1 MGFMA
6 FQFPES
12 AGRLVGDRVWFYDD
26 VSDRRLRDVAAATM
40 AALDRPDDFP
50 PLARAIVPGDR
61 VVLAID
67 PNVPDIAAVVRGV
80 VTAISHTDAAG
91 IDVVLWDEA
100 TDETVEA
107 IRGEVAPQS
116 RVVRHASADRRQ
128 LSYLAADEAAD
139 PIYLNRLLVDAD
151 FVLPIMA
158 ARFTDLQH
166 PADRT
171 GVYPWLA
178 DSAARARHRDGAA
191 DDAASRAKMATETTW
206 LLGVQVM
213 VCVSPS
219 IDGGVSE
226 VMAGTIEAM
235 EKRWTRE
242 RRSDAETGEVDDA
255 FPPPAGLVIACLD
268 GDRQQQTW
276 ANAAR
281 AAMAATRRVTPGG
294 TIVLWTDIDQAPLE
308 TSLAGGADDPY
319 GADFDGDEEDDV
331 NAESTAKHA
340 TANSDADEFPAWDPA
355 TGIWRTLAG
364 VAEEYHVMVHS
375 RLDDTV
381 IEQTGLGAIGDA
393 TGLGRLCESFDG
405 VGVMRAAQFA

>member
-1 MGFMA
+1 MA
-6 FQFPES
+6 FQFPET
-12 AGRLVGDRVWFYDD
+12 AGRFVGDRVWHYDD
-26 VSDRRLRDVAAATM
+26 VSDRRLSDVAAATA

-50 PLARAIVPGDR
+50 PLSRAIVPGDR

-67 PNVPDIAAVVRGV
+67 PNVPEVASVVRGV
-80 VTAISHTDAAG
+80 LAAIGQTDAAG

-100 TDETVEA
+100 TDATVEA

-151 FVLPIMA
+151 FVLPIMT
-158 ARFTDLQH
+158 ARYTDLQR

-191 DDAASRAKMATETTW
+191 DEVASRAKMATETTW
-206 LLGVQVM
+206 LLGVQMM

-219 IDGGVSE
+219 IDGGASE
-226 VMAGTIEAM
+226 VSAGTIEAM

-242 RRSDAETGEVDDA
+242 VPSDDDGET
-255 FPPPAGLVIACLD
+255 FPPPASLVIASLD
-268 GDRQQQTW
+268 GNDQQQTW

-281 AAMAATRRVTPGG
+281 AAVAATRRAQPGA
-294 TIVLWTDIDQAPLE
+294 TIVLWTDIDQPPME
-308 TSLAGGADDPY
+308 TSLAGGEDDPY
-319 GADFDGDEEDDV
+319 GADFDDEDDV
-331 NAESTAKHA
+331 IPEAAAK
-340 TANSDADEFPAWDPA
+340 SDDEEFPSWDA
-355 TGIWRTLAG
+355 SKSIWQTLAE
-364 VAEEYHVMVHS
+364 VAEEYHVMVHA
-375 RLDDTV
+375 RLEDTV

-393 TGLGRLCESFDG
+393 DGLRRLCESFDG

>member
-1 MGFMA
+1 MA
-6 FQFPES
+6 FQFPET
-12 AGRLVGDRVWFYDD
+12 AGRFVGDRVWHYDD
-26 VSDRRLRDVAAATM
+26 VSDRRLNNVAAAT
-40 AALDRPDDFP
+40 ASALDRPDDFP
-50 PLARAIVPGDR
+50 PLSRAIVPGDR

-67 PNVPDIAAVVRGV
+67 PNVPEIAAVVRGV
-80 VTAISHTDAAG
+80 VASISQTDAAG

-100 TDETVEA
+100 TDATVEA

-158 ARFTDLQH
+158 ARYSDLQR

-178 DSAARARHRDGAA
+178 DSAARARHRDGSV
-191 DDAASRAKMATETTW
+191 DEAASRAKMATETTW
-206 LLGVQVM
+206 LLGVQMM
-213 VCVSPS
+213 VCVAPS
-219 IDGGVSE
+219 IDGGASE
-226 VMAGTIEAM
+226 VAAGTIGAM

-242 RRSDAETGEVDDA
+242 TTSDDDDDGET
-255 FPPPAGLVIACLD
+255 FPPPASLVIASLD
-268 GDRQQQTW
+268 GNEQQQTW

-281 AAMAATRRVTPGG
+281 AALAATRRARPGA
-294 TIVLWTDIDQAPLE
+294 TIVLWTDIDQPPLE
-308 TSLAGGADDPY
+308 TSLAGGEDDPY
-319 GADFDGDEEDDV
+319 GADFDDEDDDV
-331 NAESTAKHA
+331 IPDAAAK
-340 TANSDADEFPAWDPA
+340 SQDEDFPAWDA
-355 TGIWRTLAG
+355 SKSIWQTLAA
-364 VAEEYHVMVHS
+364 VAEEYHVMVHAK
-375 RLDDTV
+375 LDDAV

-393 TGLGRLCESFDG
+393 EGLRRLCESFDG